1 MSEVSWD
8 SSAMLAW
15 CKVASESSRW
25 FMKYHYKKKR
35 SNMHVVFSETQQ
47 DTFSK
52 SCQDHEV

>member
-15 CKVASESSRW
+15 REVTSELSRW
-25 FMKYHYKKKR
+25 SMKYHYKKKQ
-35 SNMHVVFSETQQ
+35 SNICIILFETQQ

-52 SCQDHEV
+52 SCQNHEV